1 MTHFIC
7 VTCGTQYPDSPEP
20 PAHCRICEDERQYVN
35 PKGQSWTTLDEV
47 RQQAHNI
54 IEPLEPGLYRLHSEP
69 KVGIG
74 QSAHLVQTGQGNVL
88 WDCITLIDDAT
99 LNAIQALGGLTAI
112 AISHPHFHSCMV
124 EWSRAFNGIPIYI
137 HEGNWEWV
145 VRPDPAIV
153 FWEGHTRSLVDGITL
168 IRGGGHFDGSSVL
181 HWSAGAEGRGL
192 LLSSDTIDVVADER
206 YMTFMYSYPNY
217 IPLSPSKVRGIV
229 RAVERFE
236 FDRIYDSFG
245 GQCAQNAKAQVR
257 FSAER
262 YIRAITD

>member
-7 VTCGTQYPDSPEP
+7 VTCGTQYPDSAQPPE
-20 PAHCRICEDERQYVN
+20 HCLICEDERQYVN
-35 PKGQSWTTLDEV
+35 PKGQTWTTLDEV
-47 RQQAHNI
+47 RQQAHNV
-54 IEPLEPGLYRLHSEP
+54 IEPLEPGLYRVKSEP

-74 QSAHLVQTGQGNVL
+74 QSAHLVQTGAGNVL
-88 WDCITLIDDAT
+88 WDCITLIDDTT

-124 EWSRAFNGIPIYI
+124 EWSRAFNTIPIYI
-137 HEGNWEWV
+137 HEGNREWV
-145 VRPDPAIV
+145 VRPDSAIV
-153 FWEGHTRSLVDGITL
+153 FWEGHTKPLVEGVTL
-168 IRGGGHFDGSSVL
+168 IRCGGHFDGSSVL
-181 HWSAGAEGRGL
+181 HWSAGADGRGL

-217 IPLSPSKVRGIV
+217 IPLPPSKVRGIV

-245 GQCAQNAKAQVR
+245 GRCAQNAKAQVR